1 MSPDAPT
8 PVASTPLASAP
19 DIRVVSPSATPEDIA
34 AVTVVVSQALAELAD
49 ELGAEQGSGVTAWQ
63 RSQRALRRPLSPGA
77 GAWRSFS
84 A

>member
-1 MSPDAPT
+1 MSN
-8 PVASTPLASAP
+8 P

-49 ELGAEQGSGVTAWQ
+49 ELGAENGPGVSAWQ
-63 RSQRALRRPLSPGA
+63 RSQRQLRTPLTPGA

>member
-1 MSPDAPT
+1 MSN
-8 PVASTPLASAP
+8 P

-49 ELGAEQGSGVTAWQ
+49 VLGAENGPGVSAWQ
-63 RSQRALRRPLSPGA
+63 RSQRQLRTPLTPGA

>member
-1 MSPDAPT
+1 MSEDAPT
-8 PVASTPLASAP
+8 P

-49 ELGAEQGSGVTAWQ
+49 ELGAEQGPVVSAWQ
-63 RSQRALRRPLSPGA
+63 RSQRALRSPLTPGA

-84 A
+84 G